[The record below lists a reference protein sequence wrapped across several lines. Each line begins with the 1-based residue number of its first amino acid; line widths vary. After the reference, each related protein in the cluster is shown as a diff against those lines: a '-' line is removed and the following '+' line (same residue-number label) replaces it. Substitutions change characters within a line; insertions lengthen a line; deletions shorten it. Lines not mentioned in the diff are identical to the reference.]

1 MLAESAIANFDSA
14 QKFIMAMRLG
24 SAFQAAIEFLWIA
37 RSKHKALPERFAAN
51 RRKVCVIQVIDL
63 NKMFKLQ
70 QLTIPLFSVVA
81 V

>member
-1 MLAESAIANFDSA
+1 
-14 QKFIMAMRLG
+14 
-24 SAFQAAIEFLWIA
+24 
-37 RSKHKALPERFAAN
+37 LPERFAAN
-51 RRKVCVIQVIDL
+51 RRKVSVIQVIDL